1 MLGPTDSVPV
11 GRINQEHVIPL
22 SELQL
27 RELIGSGA
35 EGKVGWVLLRERGVP
50 QNRNVCPRTRDGS
63 DKVCGRDSL
72 STDPR
77 PLRTAM
83 AF

>member
-1 MLGPTDSVPV
+1 MSVGSMLGPVDSVPV

-35 EGKVGWVLLRERGVP
+35 EGKVRVGGTPWCGVF
-50 QNRNVCPRTRDGS
+50 VC
-63 DKVCGRDSL
+63 V
-72 STDPR
+72 
-77 PLRTAM
+77 
-83 AF
+83 